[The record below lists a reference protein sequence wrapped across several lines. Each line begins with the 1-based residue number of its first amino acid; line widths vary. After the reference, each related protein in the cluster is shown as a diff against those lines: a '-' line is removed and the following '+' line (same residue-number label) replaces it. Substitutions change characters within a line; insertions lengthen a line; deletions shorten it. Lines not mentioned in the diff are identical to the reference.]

1 MGLGFI
7 RFVLAMMVLL
17 NHLWL
22 PTANTIGAHAVT
34 GFYIVS
40 GFLMT
45 KVINEVYL
53 GDKGRFRYLINRVL
67 RIYPLYLLIL
77 MATVICVF
85 ILPEYFQ
92 VYSLIR
98 FPLDGSE
105 WFSNLTLFR
114 LTDSATI
121 LIPPA
126 WSLYVEVVF
135 YMIIAFIGRSQLVIF
150 LWFIISVFY
159 TVWMV
164 ENNYSFGDRY
174 YPLTAASLFFS
185 AGAVI
190 YFIIDKNRCTI
201 YLDKIPKKVIFIIF
215 ALFIVFP
222 LLVGSW
228 GGGRHWLGY
237 YGASAIFLFL
247 FSVLVA
253 KKQLKGS
260 RYVDYMGD
268 LAYPIFLTHFL
279 AEGLVNLI
287 TLNKFVING
296 HIHFLLST
304 FVCLLIS
311 IGYLKWMEPFIER
324 LRSRMRFREV
334 QS

>member
-260 RYVDYMGD
+260 RYDDYMGD

>member
-53 GDKGRFRYLINRVL
+53 GDKGRLRYLINRVL

-77 MATVICVF
+77 TVTLICVF
-85 ILPEYFQ
+85 IFPEYFK

-98 FPLDGSE
+98 LPTNANE

-135 YMIIAFIGRSQLVIF
+135 YMIIAFIGRSQMVIF

-190 YFIIDKNRCTI
+190 YFIIDKNRSTI

-260 RYVDYMGD
+260 HYDDYMGD
-268 LAYPIFLTHFL
+268 LAYPIFLTHFF

-304 FVCLLIS
+304 FACLLIS
-311 IGYLKWMEPFIER
+311 IGYLKWMEPLIER

-334 QS
+334 KS